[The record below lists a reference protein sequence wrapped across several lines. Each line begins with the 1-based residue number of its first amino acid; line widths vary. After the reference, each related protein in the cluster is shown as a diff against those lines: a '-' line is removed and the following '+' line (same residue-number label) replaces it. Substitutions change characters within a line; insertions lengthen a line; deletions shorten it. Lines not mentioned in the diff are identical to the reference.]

1 MGAGHAH
8 TAIQTYRQSIDT
20 SQSMKT
26 PANSISHELW
36 VTAASPSPPLLM
48 SSLDRLCGHSVSGSS
63 CCLFP
68 PHLRG
73 TGKRSLFPAFS
84 QPDPPRPRQG
94 SSSCTLCLAP
104 QFLFSHSSSN
114 RATEQASP
122 QNLCSGQRRAAHG
135 EAPRGRECGGGL
147 PTKFCESAKPQAHQ
161 MLSLDPFLP
170 LW

>member
-1 MGAGHAH
+1 MLLSRRTRVWLPAH
-8 TAIQTYRQSIDT
+8 TSGSSTGSNSFSGLRGHWARTYCNTDIRQSIDT
-20 SQSMKT
+20 SQSIKT
-26 PANSISHELW
+26 PASSISHELW

-94 SSSCTLCLAP
+94 SSSCTLCLAS

-135 EAPRGRECGGGL
+135 EAPGGRE
-147 PTKFCESAKPQAHQ
+147 E
-161 MLSLDPFLP
+161 
-170 LW
+170 